1 MSKNTQED
9 LAKRL
14 IDEIRN
20 AYTENNIKHIK
31 TLISTITNLDRVI
44 DGDTALT
51 LASEKGLFSVVTFLV
66 EAGASLDVKVKN
78 GDSALIIA
86 SKYRYKED
94 FKKIVKYLVKHGANI
109 DVQDNNGKT
118 ALMYAIRSDGR
129 TDVLAYLLKHGANV
143 NLRDNNGKSALMYA
157 TSVSN
162 SAAVKLLLEKGAN
175 PDFQD
180 TGNFGN
186 SALIE
191 ASGRGDLDSV
201 DLLLKHGA
209 NADLQSNISGST
221 ALITASHGIV
231 PSHLTIVKHLL
242 KHGANKDIRDR
253 MFRRTARDTAVAFG
267 QPAIVDLIDNYV
279 VRANAASKLKN
290 VHGVMTLRKKFN
302 EKGAVPVPEDVE
314 TIISTFLSGHEG
326 TLKQQRNSLAR
337 TLGRKSPPQ
346 YGPRRH
352 PLMLT
357 HAEAAEDAE
366 EGPKKRAAFSAA
378 LNSHATKTYYTSGGR
393 RTKRRALRPNKTRR
407 RR

>member
-14 IDEIRN
+14 IDKIRH
-20 AYTENNIKHIK
+20 AYTKDNIKDIM
-31 TLISTITNLDRVI
+31 TLISNITNLDRVI

-66 EAGASLDVKVKN
+66 EAGASLDVKGKN

-86 SKYRYKED
+86 SKFRYNED
-94 FKKIVKYLVKHGANI
+94 FKKIVQYLVEHGANI

-118 ALMYAIRSDGR
+118 ALMYAIRR
-129 TDVLAYLLKHGANV
+129 YEYPDVLAYLLEHGANV

-157 TSVSN
+157 TGVSN

-180 TGNFGN
+180 TGTFGN

-191 ASGRGDLDSV
+191 ASGRGDLESV

-209 NADLQSNISGST
+209 NADLQDNLSGNT
-221 ALITASHGIV
+221 ALITASHGV
-231 PSHLTIVKHLL
+231 FPPHLTIVKHLL
-242 KHGANKDIRDR
+242 KYGANKDIRNR
-253 MFRRTARDTAVAFG
+253 MFGWTARDTAVASE
-267 QPAIVDLIDNYV
+267 QPAIVALIDNYV

-290 VHGVMTLRKKFN
+290 FQGVMTLRKKFN
-302 EKGAVPVPEDVE
+302 ETGAVPVPKDVE
-314 TIISTFLSGHEG
+314 TVISSFLTGLEG
-326 TLKQQRNSLAR
+326 TLEQQRNSLAII
-337 TLGRKSPPQ
+337 LGQKPPPQ
-346 YGPRRH
+346 YGPQPH

-357 HAEAAEDAE
+357 HAEAKEEAEK
-366 EGPKKRAAFSAA
+366 GPKKRAAYSAA
-378 LNSHATKTYYTSGGR
+378 LNSHAAKTYYTSGGR
-393 RTKRRALRPNKTRR
+393 RTKRRTLRPNKTRR